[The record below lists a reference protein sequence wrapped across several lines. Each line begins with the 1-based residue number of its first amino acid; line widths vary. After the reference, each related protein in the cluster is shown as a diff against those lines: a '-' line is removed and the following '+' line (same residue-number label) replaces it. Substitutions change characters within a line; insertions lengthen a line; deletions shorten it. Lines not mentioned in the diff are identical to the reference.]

1 MCGIAGFV
9 GAHRSAIPAAVELR
23 SMCDAIAH
31 RGPDDAGY
39 HVRPGVALGMR
50 RLSIIDVAGGHQPLA
65 NEDGTVHIVF
75 NGEIYNYRELRTRLI
90 PAHRFSTGSDTETIV
105 HLYEEDGDALVHRLR
120 GMFAF
125 AIWDDRRSRLL
136 LARDRLG
143 IKPLYYRDTGDGVV
157 FASELKSLLRLSHG
171 PRVIDPRAVA
181 DFLALGYVPEPG
193 SIYHGVRKLEPGHV
207 LTWSRDEGLQIRRYW
222 TPFRPEQTTIDERE
236 AVLEVRRLLGE
247 AVRYRLI
254 ADVPLGAFLSG
265 GLDSSAVVAEMAR
278 QMDRP
283 VQTFSIGF
291 HEPEFN
297 EAPHAAAVARA
308 LRTDHTELIV
318 TPDVETLFDEIIA
331 SFDEPFADSSAIPT
345 LLVSRLARSHVT
357 VALSGDGGDEVFGG
371 YTRYADYERRGAAR
385 LPALVRAALARAVR
399 AAPYGMRGRNRLLE
413 LSRGSRGRYASM
425 VAHPL
430 RLEEGGVMRPGLASD
445 DMAMENVLQR
455 WFEAVPARD
464 PVTTASFVDLI
475 SYLPNDILTKVDR
488 MSMAAS
494 LEARVPLLDHHLVEF
509 ATSLP
514 GRFRRRDGTGKW
526 VFREAVRPFV
536 PSEVLTKRKQG
547 FGVPLPLWFRGV
559 LRPRIEALSARGAA
573 IGEYAEPAAVRR
585 LVREHLAGRR
595 DHSAMLWKLLVL
607 QRWLASS
614 RPVAAIGVRPSMARG
629 VGEAVPG

>member
-9 GAHRSAIPAAVELR
+9 GAPQSAVRAMAELR
-23 SMCDAIAH
+23 SMCDVIAH

-65 NEDGTVHIVF
+65 NEDGSVHIVF
-75 NGEIYNYRELRTRLI
+75 NGEIYNYRELRTRLL

-105 HLYEEDGDALVHRLR
+105 HLYEEDGDAVVHGLR

-125 AIWDDRRSRLL
+125 ALWDDRRRRLL

-143 IKPLYYRDTGDGVV
+143 IKPLYYWDTGDGIA
-157 FASELKSLLRLSHG
+157 FASELKSLLQLSHC
-171 PRVIDPRAVA
+171 PRVVDGRAVA
-181 DFLALGYVPEPG
+181 DYLALGYVPEPD
-193 SIYHGVRKLEPGHV
+193 SIYQGIRKLEPGHI
-207 LTWSRDEGLQIRRYW
+207 LTWSREDGIRIRRYW
-222 TPFRPEQTTIDERE
+222 TPFRPEQTGIREEEAVRE
-236 AVLEVRRLLGE
+236 ARRLLGE

-265 GLDSSAVVAEMAR
+265 GLDSSAVVAEMGR
-278 QMDRP
+278 HMDRP

-291 HEPEFN
+291 REPEFN

-308 LRTDHTELIV
+308 LGTDHTELIV
-318 TPDVETLFDEIIA
+318 TPDVESLFDEIIA
-331 SFDEPFADSSAIPT
+331 AFDEPFADSSAIPT
-345 LLVSRLARSHVT
+345 LLVSRLARSRVT

-371 YTRYADYERRGAAR
+371 YTRYADYERRGAPHLPAR
-385 LPALVRAALARAVR
+385 LRAALGAAVR
-399 AAPYGMRGRNRLLE
+399 AAPHGLRGRNRLLE
-413 LSRGSRGRYASM
+413 LSRGLRGRYASM

-430 RLEEGGVMRPGLASD
+430 RLDEGGVIRPALASD
-445 DMAMENVLQR
+445 DTAMENVLQR

-464 PVTTASFVDLI
+464 LVTTASFVDLI

-514 GRFRRRDGTGKW
+514 GQFRRRDGTGKW
-526 VFREAVRPFV
+526 VFREAVRPSV
-536 PSEVLTKRKQG
+536 PAEVLTRRKQG

-559 LRPRIEALSARGAA
+559 LRPQIESLSARGAA
-573 IGEYAEPAAVRR
+573 IEEYAEPTAVRR
-585 LVREHLAGRR
+585 LVGEHLTGRR

-607 QRWLASS
+607 QRWLTSS
-614 RPVAAIGVRPSMARG
+614 RAVATIADRPSPSSAI
-629 VGEAVPG
+629 GEAVPS